1 LKYYFDYITNTFNV
15 MHSKNVIIYI
25 MKLGKIEEDQL
36 NDLNERTEAELVE
49 RKQKSED

>member
-1 LKYYFDYITNTFNV
+1 
-15 MHSKNVIIYI
+15 